1 MQVVSPELISGKNV
15 LVRVDIDVP
24 IENGKILEPFRLEGW
39 LPTMELC
46 LQHAASTTLMG
57 HIGRPEGKEDPSLS
71 VAPVVEWLKQ
81 RYPDLNLEEGKL
93 HIMENLRFD
102 AGEDAADENYAKEL
116 ASHGDFFVNEA
127 FASHRPSAS
136 TTVLPTLLPHAAGLK
151 FAKEVEVLTNARNNP
166 KKPQIAIVGGAKV
179 DDKFEAVIAF
189 SKFCEAVLVGGLFP
203 KQIQEKNLEVD
214 RNVMMGRLA
223 ENGIDL
229 SEDSIEAF
237 IRLIKNAKQII
248 WAGPI
253 GKYEDPEGNKGNV
266 ALATALLSSE
276 AEIIVGGGDTI
287 AMLGE
292 SNLLDQFMNKP
303 NIFVSSGGGAML
315 KLLSKGT
322 LPTIEALN

>member
-1 MQVVSPELISGKNV
+1 MQVVSPELISGKKV
-15 LVRVDIDVP
+15 LLRVDIDVP

-39 LPTMELC
+39 LPTLELC
-46 LQHAASTTLMG
+46 MQHAASTTLMG
-57 HIGRPEGKEDPSLS
+57 HIGRPEGKEVPELS
-71 VAPVVEWLKQ
+71 VAPIVEWLKR
-81 RYPDLNLEEGKL
+81 RYPDLKLEEGKL
-93 HIMENLRFD
+93 HVMENLRFEP
-102 AGEDAADENYAKEL
+102 GEDAADENYAKEL
-116 ASHGDFFVNEA
+116 ASNGDFFINEA

-179 DDKFEAVIAF
+179 DDKYEAVVAF
-189 SKFCEAVLVGGLFP
+189 SNFCEAVLVGGLFP
-203 KQIQEKNLEVD
+203 KQIQEKNLEID
-214 RNVMMGRLA
+214 RNVMLGKLS

-229 SEDSIEAF
+229 AEESVEAF

-253 GKYEDPEGNKGNV
+253 GKYEDPEGNKGNL
-266 ALATALLSSE
+266 ALANALLASE
-276 AEIIVGGGDTI
+276 AEIIVGGGDTT

-292 SNLLDQFMNKP
+292 SNLLDQFMSKP